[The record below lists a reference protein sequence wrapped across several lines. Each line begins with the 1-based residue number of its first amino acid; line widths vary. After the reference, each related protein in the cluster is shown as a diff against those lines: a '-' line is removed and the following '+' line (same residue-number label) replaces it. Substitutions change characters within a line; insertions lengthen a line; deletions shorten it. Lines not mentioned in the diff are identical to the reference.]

1 MNVLVNTSAAQH
13 DPLTGFGDYQKLIGD
28 LTRALEPGSATA
40 VLAVFEL
47 GGSSDYRRDF
57 GERAS
62 AELILRCAERFG
74 RVISPVGVCYRPRQD
89 EFCALVVG
97 LIDEV
102 DVTLLA
108 AKHAIRDGEE
118 PVGIEPFVGSALL
131 PVEATDPVDLLI
143 LADER
148 LGVSRAGRP
157 PRERR
162 QVVRRP
168 E

>member
-1 MNVLVNTSAAQH
+1 MNVLANTSAAAQH
-13 DPLTGFGDYQKLIGD
+13 DPLTGFGDYRKLICD

-62 AELILRCAERFG
+62 AELIMRCAERFG
-74 RVISPVGVCYRPRQD
+74 DVISPVGVCYRPRQD

-97 LIDEV
+97 SLDEL
-102 DVTLLA
+102 DVTLRA
-108 AKHAIRDGEE
+108 AKHAIRDGED

-131 PVEATDPVDLLI
+131 PVEANDPVDLLI

-148 LGVSRAGRP
+148 LCISRAGRT

-162 QVVRRP
+162 QNVR
-168 E
+168 